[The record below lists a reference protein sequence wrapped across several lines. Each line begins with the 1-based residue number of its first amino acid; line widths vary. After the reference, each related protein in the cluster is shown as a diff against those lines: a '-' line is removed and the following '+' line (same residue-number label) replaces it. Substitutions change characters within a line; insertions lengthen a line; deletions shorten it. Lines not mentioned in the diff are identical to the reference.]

1 MRKPNLKNLDAPEL
15 IVLVLCS
22 AVIATAL
29 ISYAVDLFID
39 FKSDT
44 DLPVEEVTQMETA
57 LELKAPLAQIV
68 DPSEE
73 STEPA
78 TEAATELTTEA
89 ETEPAQ
95 EPETTEPAIPEL
107 DPWEVELIARTIW
120 GEADGVKS
128 KAEQAA
134 VAWCILNR
142 VDAWGQS
149 IEYVVTKPYQ
159 FLGYRPTG
167 ECPERHYELAR
178 DVLTRWYAEKAGET
192 NVGRTLPPDYLYF
205 IGDLKA
211 HNWFSIVWQSG
222 IYWDWSLPSPYDT

>member
-1 MRKPNLKNLDAPEL
+1 MKNPNRKKLDAPEL
-15 IVLVLCS
+15 VAFSLL
-22 AVIATAL
+22 AL
-29 ISYAVDLFID
+29 ITVVAFVCYAIEPYIGLPTE
-39 FKSDT
+39 T
-44 DLPVEEVTQMETA
+44 DLPVAEVTQRATA

-68 DPSEE
+68 EPSEE
-73 STEPA
+73 STAPE
-78 TEAATELTTEA
+78 TELTTEA
-89 ETEPAQ
+89 ATEPETEPVQ

-167 ECPERHYELAR
+167 NCPERHYELAR

-222 IYWDWSLPSPYDT
+222 VYWDWSLPSPYDT

>member
-1 MRKPNLKNLDAPEL
+1 MIRPKQKKFDAPEL
-15 IVLVLCS
+15 IVLSMLALFLVLTYIGIYYVE
-22 AVIATAL
+22 AEATPETPLPAAEIAQRE
-29 ISYAVDLFID
+29 I
-39 FKSDT
+39 
-44 DLPVEEVTQMETA
+44 A
-57 LELKAPLAQIV
+57 LEPKEPPELIIEQPEET
-68 DPSEE
+68 EE
-73 STEPA
+73 S
-78 TEAATELTTEA
+78 TELTTEA
-89 ETEPAQ
+89 ATET
-95 EPETTEPAIPEL
+95 EPETTEPPAPEL

-167 ECPERHYELAR
+167 DCPERHYELAA

-192 NVGRTLPPDYLYF
+192 NVGRTLPSDYLYF

-211 HNWFSIVWQSG
+211 HNWFSIEWQSG

>member
-1 MRKPNLKNLDAPEL
+1 MKKLDRKKLDAPEL
-15 IVLVLCS
+15 VAFSML
-22 AVIATAL
+22 AL
-29 ISYAVDLFID
+29 ITVVAFMCYAAEPFIGLNPE
-39 FKSDT
+39 T
-44 DLPVEEVTQMETA
+44 DLPVAEVTQRATA

-78 TEAATELTTEA
+78 TEAATELTTEP

>member
-1 MRKPNLKNLDAPEL
+1 MIRPRKKRYDAPEIIGLAILAL
-15 IVLVLCS
+15 ILVLTYIGIYCIEANAAPEGRIYVNGVLQREI
-22 AVIATAL
+22 AVEPKAPPELIALNRSHETEE
-29 ISYAVDLFID
+29 
-39 FKSDT
+39 T
-44 DLPVEEVTQMETA
+44 EVTEEITVTD
-57 LELKAPLAQIV
+57 AP
-68 DPSEE
+68 
-73 STEPA
+73 EPA
-78 TEAATELTTEA
+78 TETTEA
-89 ETEPAQ
+89 PAL
-95 EPETTEPAIPEL
+95 EL
-107 DPWEVELIARTIW
+107 DPREVELIARTIW

-167 ECPERHYELAR
+167 DCPERHYELAR